1 MKERERM
8 MAVKREIRLIALDMD
23 GTLLNHNQEITE
35 ENKKAIKRA
44 KESDIQIVISTGRPF
59 QQIERYMDEL
69 NLSSFSVTINGSEIW
84 EGRGKLIEQH
94 LFRQEQIE
102 RLWKLANI
110 HNLTYWAITEGEIF
124 HNNIPHHVDLSKYK
138 WLKFGFD
145 IHDTNLRNM
154 IIEELR
160 KDDLEVTNSSP
171 TNLEINPLGINKGA
185 ALEKVCDR
193 LGFTIDHVMA
203 VGDSLNDISMIK
215 KAGFGVA
222 MGNAQDTVKN
232 AADWTTATN
241 EENGVA
247 KAIYEVLGSC

>member
-110 HNLTYWAITEGEIF
+110 HNLTTGQ
-124 HNNIPHHVDLSKYK
+124 
-138 WLKFGFD
+138 
-145 IHDTNLRNM
+145 
-154 IIEELR
+154 LR
-160 KDDLEVTNSSP
+160 KGKYF
-171 TNLEINPLGINKGA
+171 I
-185 ALEKVCDR
+185 
-193 LGFTIDHVMA
+193 TIFPIIW
-203 VGDSLNDISMIK
+203 ISVNIS
-215 KAGFGVA
+215 G
-222 MGNAQDTVKN
+222 
-232 AADWTTATN
+232 
-241 EENGVA
+241 
-247 KAIYEVLGSC
+247 

>member
-1 MKERERM
+1 M

-84 EGRGKLIEQH
+84 EGRGKLIEQQ

-124 HNNIPHHVDLSKYK
+124 HNNIPHHMDLSKYK

-145 IHDTNLRNM
+145 IHQKSARIPQLQSCVGRQPNDKLGRNCRQ
-154 IIEELR
+154 I
-160 KDDLEVTNSSP
+160 
-171 TNLEINPLGINKGA
+171 
-185 ALEKVCDR
+185 
-193 LGFTIDHVMA
+193 
-203 VGDSLNDISMIK
+203 
-215 KAGFGVA
+215 
-222 MGNAQDTVKN
+222 
-232 AADWTTATN
+232 
-241 EENGVA
+241 
-247 KAIYEVLGSC
+247 